1 LEEALAYRKRYSEE
15 STIVAGG
22 KRGLILPQKLID
34 ISRLDLDY
42 VRREPTGFAV
52 GSMTKLRQFLDHEE
66 LMEPI
71 EYGALSEC
79 VKEFRPH
86 QVRNVATVGGQLCSG
101 YSAFDLPPV
110 LLALDSKVKMRSLE
124 GERSLALDKFFLGYF
139 ETALAPGEILTELH
153 IPHPSKGTGSAFEK
167 FERTSVDLATVNVA
181 VKVTV
186 EKGKCIDARIW
197 LGAISNTPVRAL
209 QGEEVLRGKRIE
221 DETITHASQT
231 VSSEIKPT
239 DSLTGSAEY
248 KKHLSMVITKRA
260 LTRAADNIERSRK
273 ERGNII

>member
-1 LEEALAYRKRYSEE
+1 LEEALDYRKRYSEE
-15 STIVAGG
+15 STIVAGGTLVYELG

-34 ISRLDLDY
+34 ISRLGLDY
-42 VRREPTGFAV
+42 VRREPNGFAV
-52 GSMTKLRQFLDHEE
+52 GAMTKLTQLLDHEE

-86 QVRNVATVGGQLCSG
+86 QIRNVATVGGQLCSG

-124 GERSLALDKFFLGYF
+124 GERTLALDKFFLSYF

-153 IPHPSKGTGSAFEK
+153 IPHPSKGTASAFEK

-181 VKVTV
+181 VRLTV
-186 EKGKCIDARIW
+186 EKGKCVDARIW
-197 LGAISNTPVRAL
+197 LGAISNTPFRAI
-209 QGEEVLRGKRIE
+209 QGEVMLRGKRIE
-221 DETITHASQT
+221 EGTINHASQT
-231 VSSEIKPT
+231 VSSEVKPS
-239 DSLTGSAEY
+239 DSLTGSGEY

-260 LTRAADNIERSRK
+260 LTRAAGKIKN
-273 ERGNII
+273 